1 MAGVAT
7 TNGHAWIMASLG
19 HLAAGL
25 LVGRLHG
32 GADGPPPARA
42 SPRTFLAFAAL
53 AELPDIDVF
62 GVAIGFPDAS
72 LAGHRG
78 ASHSFF
84 VAALVGLATAA
95 LARRFGWPVVRS
107 AVAATLAVAT
117 HGVLDACG
125 DGGRA
130 IPLLWPLTDE
140 RFVSPWRCLPDAP
153 RGLRMLSRPGLFDL
167 AVEFVVFLPLTV
179 FSLWGVRGPRPR
191 RRTPATGMRVRAAPS
206 LAAGALIRR

>member
-1 MAGVAT
+1 
-7 TNGHAWIMASLG
+7 MASIG

-32 GADGPPPARA
+32 GADGAPPARA
-42 SPRTFLAFAAL
+42 SARTFLAFAAL
-53 AELPDIDVF
+53 AELPDLDVLAVAL
-62 GVAIGFPDAS
+62 GVPDAS
-72 LAGHRG
+72 LGGHRG

-84 VAALVGLATAA
+84 MAALVGLATAA
-95 LARRFGWPVVRS
+95 LARRFGWPIVRS
-107 AVAATLAVAT
+107 AIAATLAVAT

-140 RFVSPWRCLPDAP
+140 RFMSPWRCLPDAP

-167 AVEFVVFLPLTV
+167 AVELVVFLPLMV
-179 FSLWGVRGPRPR
+179 FSLWGVHLPRPR
-191 RRTPATGMRVRAAPS
+191 RGTSATGLSVRAAPS
-206 LAAGALIRR
+206 LAAGGLIRR